1 MTQNAVSIFRL
12 LAHFSEASLKGEH
25 RGSQYSFIFP
35 SLGLLSISIFTFV
48 VMFEYLFMV
57 AWDFVA
63 QLPQNA
69 RVGVS
74 KEVLLSSSGVAL
86 NYSTA
91 LLVLTALQ
99 ELGPTKVGSFLHSQ
113 TLEVLFK
120 VFSDLQAT
128 PSSHTFGLATITY
141 LCSFLINV
149 IQVCTPPAPLYF
161 FLFQFLSF
169 FLLFFFSL
177 SGFRDH
183 NRLPHPTSPC
193 LRFENSSRRSPPP
206 FWGTS
211 FRFSHASLTRS
222 GKSILLQFL

>member
-1 MTQNAVSIFRL
+1 MTQNVVSIFRL

-25 RGSQYSFIFP
+25 RGRQYSFIFP

-48 VMFEYLFMV
+48 VIFEYLFMV

-99 ELGPTKVGSFLHSQ
+99 ELGPTKVGSFLHPQ

-161 FLFQFLSF
+161 FLFQFLFFSSF
-169 FLLFFFSL
+169 FFLSL
-177 SGFRDH
+177 GVQGSQST
-183 NRLPHPTSPC
+183 TSPNITVSAIREFFKEVSPT
-193 LRFENSSRRSPPP
+193 LLGHLFSFLSRVIN
-206 FWGTS
+206 S
-211 FRFSHASLTRS
+211 FR
-222 GKSILLQFL
+222 